1 MDQVLEPHEDGRARG
16 GRWNA
21 DREAV
26 LRDMWLRGKTA
37 NQIAEQLGGISR
49 NAVIGKAHRLQ
60 LRARPNASGDL
71 ADDLISFV
79 QDAAD
84 PILGAVGGS
93 TRMSEVIGRRW
104 RGGTAYLDEDVQRVV
119 LMAAALA
126 ADRSGPGALVTA
138 GDVAAAVPLSAR
150 DTNRKSDRGGFER
163 YLHMLPAPAST
174 LARPKGPPDP
184 GVVLRWDAVEV
195 LIAAAGM
202 RARVATEPTPLSMA
216 NVIAGLIC
224 TPGGQTGLQR
234 AGLADERLS
243 PFVEF
248 AAAVTDRSAA
258 ELPDDWRRE
267 VGRFIVDEVR
277 GQTRFRGPR
286 IPRAGYTS
294 DQVALEDD
302 ALDVWRD
309 ARALADLVLLEA
321 AAPPLA
327 IGVFGSWGSGKSTLL
342 AALRREI
349 DDQVAQER
357 ARIEAGDVDDTDPAV
372 RRVAGVMQ
380 LEFNAWSFAD
390 SENLWASLTSEIFEQ
405 IAAGGKNAADGKIGA
420 KLVSEVAERSSRE
433 TSLLRAAQAEL
444 RQGQARGAAADLIL
458 AEGRSDRRLGL
469 LNAALET
476 ASDLLG
482 DSKKDKDKDERKA
495 DDDEADADADAGKG
509 DSKSKRSVDVFRKAV
524 LIGND
529 VEAEERI
536 RKYAAAGGSMAR
548 FATMGYDYLRAL
560 GVRRI
565 IGATAL
571 AAGVATALFL
581 TFRWALP
588 QAYPLV
594 RAILPSILAGGVLLA
609 PVAVY
614 MLPVLRVAALLNR
627 KVRDRERIS
636 LAASAKAEK
645 EKVAAEADQERA
657 SREVAKSR
665 EYLLKFSDIREVGS
679 APGAMLEYLL
689 EESSEIARLRHDLGT
704 LGTVRKAFDKL
715 NAIIQENARD
725 RSNPVQRI
733 VIYIDDLDR
742 CSERQV
748 VQVLEAIH
756 LLLAFPCFVVVAA
769 VDARW
774 LETALRRQHAHL
786 ADHQSEV
793 SPADYLE
800 KIFQI
805 PFWVRPLRIE
815 TNEIGEG
822 SYGRLI
828 DDLAGTWTELP
839 DEIDEEED
847 TDVSDAAPPRT
858 IVVEPFIKLAP
869 LAPNLPVRPERERL
883 RLSTA
888 EVDLFKE
895 LGALAARSPRAVKR
909 MMNVYRL
916 IRVDHV
922 TIDDRLEVRGTDFET
937 APAHLVQFALACEI
951 GLPPKSIERLVERAN
966 AGYPAYHSASETT
979 TIHEDDADEDNDLLV
994 RRLTDA
1000 IQNSDLRAKVET
1012 GLRASLKALDDD
1024 LRPGDLRRAFRIA
1037 ARYSFRT
1044 PGSSAGSKSTPNNCA
1059 DHIEATLPGS

>member
-1 MDQVLEPHEDGRARG
+1 MDQVLETDEDGRRRG
-16 GRWNA
+16 GRWSA
-21 DREAV
+21 GREAV

-37 NQIAEQLGGISR
+37 TEIAEHLGGISR
-49 NAVIGKAHRLQ
+49 YAVVGKAHRLQ
-60 LRARPNASGDL
+60 LPARPNAAGL
-71 ADDLISFV
+71 LPDDLISFV

-84 PILGAVGGS
+84 PVLGAIGAS
-93 TRMSEVIGRRW
+93 TLLSEVVDRRW
-104 RGGTAYLDEDVQRVV
+104 PDKTAYVDDEVRRVM
-119 LMAAALA
+119 LLAAALA

-138 GDVAAAVPLSAR
+138 GDIAAAVPASGNDPR
-150 DTNRKSDRGGFER
+150 RKGERSSFER
-163 YLHMLPAPAST
+163 YLHILPASADT
-174 LARPKGPPDP
+174 LARPKGAPQD
-184 GVVLRWDAVEV
+184 GTILRWDAVEV

-202 RARVATEPTPLSMA
+202 RARVAIKPTPLSMA

-224 TPGGQTGLQR
+224 TPGGQTGLLR
-234 AGLADERLS
+234 AQLADESLS
-243 PFVEF
+243 PFVDF
-248 AAAVTDRSAA
+248 AAAVVDRSAA

-267 VGRFIVDEVR
+267 IGRFIVDEVR
-277 GQTRFRGPR
+277 GQTRFGGPR
-286 IPRAGYTS
+286 IPRAGYAS
-294 DQVALEDD
+294 DQVAIEND

-390 SENLWASLTSEIFEQ
+390 SDNLWASLTSEIFEQ

-444 RQGQARGAAADLIL
+444 RQGQARGAAADLAL
-458 AEGRSDRRLGL
+458 AETRSARRLGL
-469 LNAALET
+469 VNAAFDT

-482 DSKKDKDKDERKA
+482 GQKEKESDQA
-495 DDDEADADADAGKG
+495 DDSVAADTEGRKL
-509 DSKSKRSVDVFRKAV
+509 KRSVDVFRKAV
-524 LIGND
+524 LLGD
-529 VEAEERI
+529 GLEAEERL
-536 RKYAAAGGSMAR
+536 RKYAAAGGSISR
-548 FATMGYDYLRAL
+548 FVAMGYDYFRAL
-560 GVRRI
+560 ALRRVVGVF
-565 IGATAL
+565 AL

-581 TFRWALP
+581 TSSWAVP
-588 QAYPLV
+588 QAYPVIRL
-594 RAILPSILAGGVLLA
+594 ILPSISASIVLITPLAI
-609 PVAVY
+609 Y
-614 MLPVLRVAALLNR
+614 MLPVLRVAALLTQ
-627 KVRDRERIS
+627 KVRERERIS
-636 LAASAKAEK
+636 REMEAKAEK
-645 EKVAAEADQERA
+645 EKIAAEADQERA

-665 EYLLKFSDIREVGS
+665 EYLLKFSDIREIGS
-679 APGAMLEYLL
+679 SPGAMLDYLL

-725 RSNPVQRI
+725 RSSPVQRI

-774 LETALRRQHAHL
+774 LETALRRQHVHL
-786 ADHQSEV
+786 ADRQSDV

-815 TNEIGEG
+815 TNEIGEDP
-822 SYGRLI
+822 YGRLI
-828 DDLAGTWTELP
+828 EDLAGTWTEFP
-839 DEIDEEED
+839 DEGNEDGD
-847 TDVSDAAPPRT
+847 TDDFDPAPPRAV
-858 IVVEPFIKLAP
+858 VVEPFAKLGP
-869 LAPNLPVRPERERL
+869 LAPDLQVRPERERL
-883 RLSTA
+883 RLSNA
-888 EVDLFKE
+888 EVKLFKD

-909 MMNVYRL
+909 MMNIYRL

-922 TIDDRLEVRGTDFET
+922 TVDGRLEVRGSDFET

-951 GLPPKSIERLVERAN
+951 GLPLTSIERLVELAN
-966 AGYPAYHSASETT
+966 TASSTFQSESEIENTR
-979 TIHEDDADEDNDLLV
+979 EDTDLLFRKLMAAV
-994 RRLTDA
+994 E
-1000 IQNSDLRAKVET
+1000 NPNLRTTVEAC
-1012 GLRASLKALDDD
+1012 LRASLKAFDSQLKPRD
-1024 LRPGDLRRAFRIA
+1024 LSRAFRIA

-1044 PGSSAGSKSTPNNCA
+1044 PRSSAATPAVST
-1059 DHIEATLPGS
+1059 